1 MGRFSYTGSMKKEF
15 NGRKLDVRA
24 FAEEGAQLSGQ
35 DAVGQHQRLLAETQ
49 GRGGE
54 LPVHWSAQGELR
66 NPGHVQPQPWV
77 HLQAATT
84 LPLTCQR
91 CLAPVDVPVEVERSF
106 RFVPDETTAEA
117 QDDES
122 EEDLL
127 ALSRAFDLV
136 ELVEDEL
143 LMSLPV
149 APRHEVCPDPM
160 AMSVADP
167 DFDAGDARENPFA
180 QLARLKS
187 GKG

>member
-1 MGRFSYTGSMKKEF
+1 MKKEF
-15 NGRKLDVRA
+15 NGRKLDVKA
-24 FAEEGAQLSGQ
+24 FAEEGGQLEGE
-35 DAVGQHQRLLAETQ
+35 DAVSEHQRLLAETQ
-49 GRGGE
+49 GRGGT
-54 LPVHWSAQGELR
+54 LPVRWSAQGELR
-66 NPGHVQPQPWV
+66 NPGHVQPEVWI
-77 HLQAATT
+77 HLHAATS

-91 CLAPVDVPVEVERSF
+91 CLAPVDVPVAVERSF
-106 RFVPDETTAEA
+106 RFVPDEATAEA
-117 QDDES
+117 EDDES

-149 APRHEVCPDPM
+149 APRHEVCPDPL
-160 AMSVADP
+160 ALSAADP
-167 DFDAGDARENPFA
+167 DFDAGGARENPFA